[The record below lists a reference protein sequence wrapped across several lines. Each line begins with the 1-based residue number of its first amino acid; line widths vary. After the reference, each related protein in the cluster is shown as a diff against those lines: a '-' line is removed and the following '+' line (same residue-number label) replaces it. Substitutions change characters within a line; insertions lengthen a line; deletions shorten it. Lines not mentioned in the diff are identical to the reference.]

1 MRRTVLVICGGVSL
15 AVALSGCDTFK
26 RAFGLEKTVPN
37 EFDVVENA
45 PLAIPPDFNL
55 RPPRPGAGPTQGVS
69 PTAEARQTIFRAGG
83 NNGPVVDGDNQMS
96 TGETDILRAAGA
108 DSAPGDIRQVVNR
121 EAADSQPFGTTFV
134 DKLIFWRK
142 PRENAKGV
150 LDPVKETARLEEQ
163 NAAAKKTVSTQFSSP
178 PTVDRKSDTG
188 SFFDRL
194 F

>member
-1 MRRTVLVICGGVSL
+1 MRRTVLVICGCVSL
-15 AVALSGCDTFK
+15 SVALSGCDSVK

-55 RPPRPGAGPTQGVS
+55 RPPRPGAAPTQGES
-69 PTAEARQTIFRAGG
+69 ATAQARQTIFRAGG
-83 NNGPVVDGDNQMS
+83 DKGPILDGDAQMS
-96 TGETDILRAAGA
+96 PGETDILRAAGA

-121 EAADSQPFGTTFV
+121 EAADSHPFGTTFV
-134 DKLIFWRK
+134 DELIFWRK
-142 PRENAKGV
+142 PRENTKGL

-163 NAAAKKTVSTQFSSP
+163 KAAAKTVSTQFSSP